1 VTNDIREFT
10 KASEAESGRN
20 ANRSSMSP
28 TSQHEALH
36 RIFLQ
41 DEALF
46 ARAAAHILGIVV
58 QEPQQV
64 TVLSNDLTT
73 VRPLERRPDS
83 VLMAEWLIDDPAGR
97 YILIIESQ
105 TDPHETRLRRWPYY
119 IAYLHDKYE
128 CPVVLLVVCNKEDT
142 ARWARQPIVIGLPD
156 LTCMLVHPVVFG
168 PDNVPAV
175 TDIAEAGL
183 DVTYA
188 VFSALTHSRSSK
200 VGAILESLAGALKA
214 IDRDTALTLAEIT
227 EAGLG
232 ETAGQQKW
240 RELMVK
246 QLTPYVSEFRRQGI
260 EEGRAVGL
268 AEGRAE
274 GRAEGQ
280 ARAILQ
286 ILDKREIAV
295 DDDSREQIVSC
306 TDVDMLTG
314 WLDRSLIAAQVSDLF
329 A

>member
-1 VTNDIREFT
+1 
-10 KASEAESGRN
+10 
-20 ANRSSMSP
+20 MPP

-64 TVLSNDLTT
+64 TVLSNDLTNIK
-73 VRPLERRPDS
+73 PIERRPDS

-97 YILIIESQ
+97 YILIVESQ
-105 TDPHETRLRRWPYY
+105 TEPEEAKLRRCPYY

-128 CPVVLLVVCNKEDT
+128 CPVVLLVVCSKKRT
-142 ARWARQPIVIGLPD
+142 ASWARQPIVIGLPD
-156 LTCMLVHPVVFG
+156 LTCMLVHPVVLG

-188 VFSALTHSRSSK
+188 VFSALTHSRSSQ
-200 VGAILESLAGALKA
+200 VGAILEALAGALKA
-214 IDRDTALTLAEIT
+214 IDREIALTLVEIT
-227 EAGLG
+227 EAGLSG
-232 ETAGQQKW
+232 TAAQQKW
-240 RELMVK
+240 RELMTK

-268 AEGRAE
+268 EEGLAEGRAKS
-274 GRAEGQ
+274 RAED
-280 ARAILQ
+280 ILR
-286 ILDKREIAV
+286 ILDKRGIAV
-295 DDDSREQIVSC
+295 DDDSRDQIVSC
-306 TDVDMLTG
+306 TDLDTLG
-314 WLDRSLIAAQVSDLF
+314 AWLDRSLTATQVSDLF